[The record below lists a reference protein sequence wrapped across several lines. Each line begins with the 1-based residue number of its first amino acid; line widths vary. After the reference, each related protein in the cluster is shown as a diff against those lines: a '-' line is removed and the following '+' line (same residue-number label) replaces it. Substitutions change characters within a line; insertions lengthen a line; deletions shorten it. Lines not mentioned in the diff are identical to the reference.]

1 MVWWEIV
8 FMLVVLKIPVVYL
21 CAVVWWAIRA
31 EPLPDDG
38 TSGAFDDGP
47 DERGPRPWW
56 RPPRR
61 RRRPGPHGAP
71 ARVATRSA
79 RPSFARGRVER

>member
-21 CAVVWWAIRA
+21 CLVVWWAIRA
-31 EPLPDDG
+31 EPLPEDG
-38 TSGAFDDGP
+38 ALDRELGP
-47 DERGPRPWW
+47 DEGGPRPWW

-61 RRRPGPHGAP
+61 RRKPGPHDP
-71 ARVATRSA
+71 PLRVARSRA